1 MVYFRPQLLV
11 LLNLD
16 SDLAVK
22 HPRLLSF
29 TSQLKAGKGLT
40 IVSSV
45 LQGTYM
51 TRSAEAKRAET
62 VSKRGEHSVGSVGGS
77 V

>member
-11 LLNLD
+11 LLSLD
-16 SDLAVK
+16 SDLVVK

-51 TRSAEAKRAET
+51 TRSADAKRAET
-62 VSKRGEHSVGSVGGS
+62 VSTQ
-77 V
+77 

>member
-1 MVYFRPQLLV
+1 MFVLLKMVHFRPQLLV
-11 LLNLD
+11 LLTLD
-16 SDLAVK
+16 DDLAVK

-51 TRSAEAKRAET
+51 NRSADAKSAET
-62 VSKRGEHSVGSVGGS
+62 VSTREKIL
-77 V
+77 